1 MVLKYKGFNNNWVYE
16 EAEVITSA
24 VVWIGKKTRAYRKGG
39 VRYEKKYSE
48 LYKDGKTPEQS
59 DLNKVD
65 LDYVAEMHKAFEKYN
80 GKAVYFKSKTMPG
93 NSILSNCSIT
103 DLIYDDIHLSC
114 MILHQSGF
122 ITKKLAYRIN
132 YNFDNFI

>member
-1 MVLKYKGFNNNWVYE
+1 MIQVIETNLSIDKDNIIRDHQSRIV
-16 EAEVITSA
+16 EVEDWDI
-24 VVWIGKKTRAYRKGG
+24 YC
-39 VRYEKKYSE
+39 
-48 LYKDGKTPEQS
+48 
-59 DLNKVD
+59 
-65 LDYVAEMHKAFEKYN
+65 KAFEKYT

-93 NSILSNCSIT
+93 NSILSNCSII

-122 ITKKLAYRIN
+122 ITKKLAYKIN